1 MIYLDRTVE
10 AQIMA
15 LSDMALPHIVE
26 DESEAALSGE
36 PLAGSGFEDETPD
49 PDYQQEEEPEES
61 IQ

>member
-1 MIYLDRTVE
+1 MIYLDRTME
-10 AQIMA
+10 APFMA
-15 LSDMALPHIVE
+15 LSDIALPHTE

-49 PDYQQEEEPEES
+49 TDYQQEKEPEES

>member
-1 MIYLDRTVE
+1 
-10 AQIMA
+10 MA
-15 LSDMALPHIVE
+15 LSDIALPHTE

-49 PDYQQEEEPEES
+49 TDYQQEKEPEES